1 MRLVIH
7 RTDISGTDIR
17 GTKAEGKAEGSM
29 RGLMQDRPLDVAAV
43 MRRVEQLFGHK
54 HVVTATAAGEVSATW
69 GQVVARARRLAGA
82 LDLLQVPRGARV
94 GTFGWN
100 SQRHVELYLAVPGSG
115 RVLHTLNHRLF
126 AEEISYIVNDAADD
140 ILFVDRS
147 LLPRV
152 WPLAGQFRSVRRVV
166 VMDDGGPAQ
175 VPGDPRIADYEELLT
190 GATESAGPV
199 RNDENEAASLCYTS
213 GTTGRPKGVLYSH
226 RSVVLHALLL
236 LGVDNF
242 AISERDVVLPVVPM
256 FHVNAWGLP
265 YAAMLAGADLVLP
278 GPAMTPEALIGQL
291 ERHRVTFSAGVATIW
306 RSLVPLLGTADL
318 SSLRMV
324 VSGGGAV
331 PDSLSRTWEEA
342 AGIPLTNAWGMTETS
357 PVMTCSRLATVHDGL
372 APDDRRRVL
381 GTPGPSLPLTEI
393 RIVEESGAVAPRD
406 GMTAG
411 ELEAAGATVAAAYFG
426 AEPGLAAFT
435 DDGWLRTGDVGTIDS
450 RGYLRIVDRT
460 KDLVKSGGEWISSVA
475 LENEI
480 MSHPGVHEAAVI
492 GIPDDRWGE
501 RPLACVVPLDGHEV
515 GERELR
521 EYLADRVASWWIPEQ
536 IWILGEI
543 PKTSTGKFAKT
554 VLREQAAAREAA
566 RSGPRQPR

>member
-1 MRLVIH
+1 V
-7 RTDISGTDIR
+7 
-17 GTKAEGKAEGSM
+17 

-43 MRRVEQLFGHK
+43 LRRVEQVFGHK

-69 GQVVARARRLAGA
+69 RQVAARARRLAGA
-82 LDLLQVPRGARV
+82 LEMLAVPRGARV

-100 SQRHVELYLAVPGSG
+100 SQRYAELYLAVPSSG

-126 AEEISYIVNDAADD
+126 ADDIGYIVNDAADD
-140 ILFVDRS
+140 VLFVDRS
-147 LLPRV
+147 LLPTV
-152 WPLAGQFRSVRRVV
+152 WPLVSQFPSVRLVV
-166 VMDDGGPAQ
+166 VMDDGGPQ
-175 VPGDPRIADYEELLT
+175 EIPSDPRVVDYEELL
-190 GATESAGPV
+190 AAVPEAPALV
-199 RNDENEAASLCYTS
+199 PNDENEAASLCYTS

-242 AISERDVVLPVVPM
+242 AISERDVMLPVVPM

-306 RSLVPLLGTADL
+306 RSLAPLLATADL

-331 PDSLSRTWEEA
+331 PDSLSQTWERD
-342 AGIPLTNAWGMTETS
+342 AGIPLTNGWGMTETS
-357 PVMTCSRLATVHDGL
+357 PVMNCPRLATVHDGL
-372 APDDRRRVL
+372 GPDGRRLVL
-381 GTPGPSLPLTEI
+381 GSPGASLPLTEMRI
-393 RIVEESGAVAPRD
+393 RDDSGAIAGRD
-406 GMTAG
+406 GATVG
-411 ELEAAGATVAAAYFG
+411 ELEVAGPTVAAAYFG
-426 AEPGLAAFT
+426 AEPGSAAFT

-450 RGYLRIVDRT
+450 YGYLRIVYRS

-480 MSHPGVHEAAVI
+480 MSHPDVHEAAVI
-492 GIPDDRWGE
+492 GVPDDRWGE
-501 RPLACVVPLDGHEV
+501 RPLACVVPLAGHTV
-515 GERELR
+515 DERELR
-521 EYLADRVASWWIPEQ
+521 EYLADRVASWWIPER
-536 IWILGEI
+536 IAIVHEI

-554 VLREQAAAREAA
+554 VLRARVAARHGHGDDN
-566 RSGPRQPR
+566 GPRPA